1 MVMHKITD
9 AQFLALSQQI
19 TTTKNIKE
27 LADLVHNMPLMGA
40 MSEQQYKSIST
51 LRDARLDFFK
61 EQRRVANMHIKQR
74 QEFIN
79 YVGKDPAKTEIYKF
93 ADEFQFQVLLH
104 LRYPKQDLNIL
115 DLKLL
120 SLTVS
125 SKIYKYVYEFN
136 IEYGVNTELNYWLH
150 DKIVQYEYAE
160 VAELVK
166 AKDYYKLLD
175 KIACLKHEVDEAC
188 IAVGVSCEHAST
200 MQLCYDHTK
209 YVLQEL
215 LRIERASLPRILS
228 LYKHSA
234 KTKHYSNFLSKP
246 DLVPDFSY
254 GYEF

>member
-1 MVMHKITD
+1 MQKITE
-9 AQFLALSQQI
+9 AQFLALSQEI

-27 LADLVHNMPLMGA
+27 LANLVHNMPLMGS

-61 EQRRVANMHIKQR
+61 EQRRVANMCIKQR

-79 YVGKDPAKTEIYKF
+79 YVSKDPAKAQIYKF

-104 LRYPKQDLNIL
+104 LQYPKHDLNIL

-136 IEYGVNTELNYWLH
+136 IEYGINTELNYWLH
-150 DKIVQYEYAE
+150 DKIVQHEYAE
-160 VAELVK
+160 VTELVK

-175 KIACLKHEVDEAC
+175 KIAYLKHEVDEAC
-188 IAVGVSCEHAST
+188 IVVGAFCEHAST

-209 YVLQEL
+209 YALREL
-215 LRIERASLPRILS
+215 LQIERASLPEILS
-228 LYKHSA
+228 LYKESA
-234 KTKHYSNFLSKP
+234 KKKHYSIFFPKP
-246 DLVPDFSY
+246 EPVPVVFNKLCQ
-254 GYEF
+254 